1 MSAQI
6 DSRSAPS
13 GSLGSQIRILT
24 VRLAPYLRHLER
36 RYALDP
42 ADSADLVQEALIRY
56 SIHRASIRNPF
67 AWLTCVLRRGCLRLL
82 HLRAPGV
89 VSLEELS
96 ERDSA
101 ALSKSSAANSDHRL
115 QLEKVV
121 SGLSPRHRRVLWM
134 RFVAGMN
141 WREIASALDCKTTSA
156 KKAVA
161 RAIAAAREGAA
172 SV

>member
-24 VRLAPYLRHLER
+24 TRLAPYLRHLER

-42 ADSADLVQEALIRY
+42 ADSSDLVQEALIRY
-56 SIHRASIRNPF
+56 SLHRASIQNPF
-67 AWLTCVLRRGCLRLL
+67 AWLVCVLRRGCLRLL
-82 HLRAPGV
+82 RLRSPGL

-96 ERDSA
+96 VSESA
-101 ALSKSSAANSDHRL
+101 KLARSPAVEIDHRI
-115 QLEKVV
+115 QLEQVV

-141 WREIASALDCKTTSA
+141 WREIASALDCKTSSA

-161 RAIAAAREGAA
+161 RAIAAARDNAA
-172 SV
+172 SL